1 MCLDPGWLRVLSLD
15 GGGIRGL
22 SSLLV
27 LDALMKQIDPISP
40 PKPCEVFDLIGG
52 TSTGGLIAIML
63 GRLNMDMASCI
74 RAYRYMSES
83 IFKPRETLN
92 IAAKVLAKYHVRG
105 RFSSSALEKAIKTVI
120 VSTGKSVDELMH
132 PGIEQKCKIFVCA
145 VSRECPGVIRFRN
158 YRPSGPAPLN
168 PRIWEAARATSAAT
182 SFFDPI
188 AIGPFGQEFL
198 DGATG
203 ANNPV
208 EIALEEARDIWPN
221 AMPRLQY
228 IISIGTGE
236 PSLAAF
242 GDNLMSIGR
251 TLIRIST
258 DANAVA
264 TQFARAHPELA
275 VGGDRSR
282 YIYQRFNVSKGLE
295 NIKLHETAKI
305 SEIASATHRR
315 SNSHRNVRS
324 RCDNQGYPREVS
336 VQKMY
341 GLGYPSKSLR

>member
-1 MCLDPGWLRVLSLD
+1 MQNVS
-15 GGGIRGL
+15 I
-22 SSLLV
+22 
-27 LDALMKQIDPISP
+27 QYISP
-40 PKPCEVFDLIGG
+40 SMHSPPL
-52 TSTGGLIAIML
+52 TSPW
-63 GRLNMDMASCI
+63 R
-74 RAYRYMSES
+74 
-83 IFKPRETLN
+83 
-92 IAAKVLAKYHVRG
+92 
-105 RFSSSALEKAIKTVI
+105 
-120 VSTGKSVDELMH
+120 
-132 PGIEQKCKIFVCA
+132 FVCA

-236 PSLAAF
+236 PSLSAF
-242 GDNLMSIGR
+242 GNNLMSIGR
-251 TLIRIST
+251 TLVRIST

-282 YIYQRFNVSKGLE
+282 HIYQRFNVSKGLE
-295 NIKLHETAKI
+295 NIKLHETAKT
-305 SEIASATHRR
+305 SEIASATHRYLDEDEQR
-315 SNSHRNVRS
+315 ARLRAFGAALQVGSSTEAQHHGQMPSGVIHFTFDGVTIVGGATLTGTCEADATIKDIHEKYLS
-324 RCDNQGYPREVS
+324 RRCMV
-336 VQKMY
+336 
-341 GLGYPSKSLR
+341 